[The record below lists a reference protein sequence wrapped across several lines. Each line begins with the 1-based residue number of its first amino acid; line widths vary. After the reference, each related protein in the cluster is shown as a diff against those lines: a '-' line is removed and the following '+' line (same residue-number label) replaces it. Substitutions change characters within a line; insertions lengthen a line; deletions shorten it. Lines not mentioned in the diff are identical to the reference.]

1 MPVYKIFFL
10 CFCLLPNLWCSY
22 LNFLDI
28 IPDLISCS
36 YWTCTSMTCIILE
49 KIHCHRLC
57 PFSLPSL
64 FWISFIGMLRL
75 CNISY
80 GPCAFSLQYSS
91 FHLYLLQFEYSLFI
105 SLLVQQ
111 SSLGLCLILVNL
123 LIFESS
129 CIFIY
134 MISLVFI
141 YNILFF
147 CWNFQYFD

>member
-1 MPVYKIFFL
+1 MMFL
-10 CFCLLPNLWCSY
+10 PEFSWYYSWFDILFLLNMY
-22 LNFLDI
+22 LDDMYHFGKN
-28 IPDLISCS
+28 
-36 YWTCTSMTCIILE
+36 
-49 KIHCHRLC
+49 
-57 PFSLPSL
+57 SLSLSLPLLSPSL

-134 MISLVFI
+134 MISLCF
-141 YNILFF
+141 YL
-147 CWNFQYFD
+147 QYFIFLLKFPVLWLIPWTH